1 MLATRTS
8 ALRDLT
14 FFVSIEREWA
24 VVASV
29 RDKYPVIVLASS
41 EKIFDNDPEFLIC
54 EINLIYTKLLFADI
68 YRRPHASYPFH
79 FFNCLST
86 FLSSTQL

>member
-1 MLATRTS
+1 M
-8 ALRDLT
+8 
-14 FFVSIEREWA
+14 
-24 VVASV
+24 VASV